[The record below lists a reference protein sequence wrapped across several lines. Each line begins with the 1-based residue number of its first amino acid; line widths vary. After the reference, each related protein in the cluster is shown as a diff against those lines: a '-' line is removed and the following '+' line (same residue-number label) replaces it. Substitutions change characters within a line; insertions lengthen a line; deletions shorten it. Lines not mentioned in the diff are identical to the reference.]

1 MLIVPEKK
9 AVLFKL
15 REPSRITTV
24 IPTSKL
30 IQPNIVAVP
39 WRPDE
44 TRVLRNLGFTVPAP
58 MKDTYSWPGQF
69 KPFTAQIETASFMS
83 MHDRCFVLN
92 SMGTGKTI
100 SSLWAYDY
108 LRSVKQVKKVLVICP
123 LSTMEDTWA
132 KTVFRN
138 FPHLEYSVL
147 YGSRDRRLKLLKQD
161 ADVYIINH
169 DGVKSISAALSK
181 RPDIDLIIVDELAV
195 YRNASTD
202 RWKQLNVVCNKQVP
216 RKVWGLTGA
225 PIPHEPTDAW
235 AQCRL
240 VTPDNKNVPP
250 YYTRFRELVMRQ
262 AGPFKWVPKE
272 NATEVVYE
280 MMQPSIRF
288 ALDDCLDLP
297 PQTNMTREVEMMPE
311 QKEAYKAMLSKLKA
325 EFDGG
330 QIMASNEAIKAS
342 KLLQISLGV
351 AYTQEGDHVVL
362 PSSSRMEVLKEV
374 IEQSEGKVL
383 VFVPLTGALEK
394 VAAELRKD
402 GQTVEIIHGGTSKN
416 ERDRIFREFQDSPN
430 PRVLVANPKTM
441 SHGVT
446 LTAATSIVWYGPT
459 NSNDVYVQ
467 ACARVRRPGQTRTTV
482 IVHIVSNALE
492 RKVFQRLQEKQN
504 MQNVLLDLLKENKEI
519 E

>member
-30 IQPNIVAVP
+30 LNLNVVAVP

-58 MKDTYSWPGQF
+58 MKDTYGWPGQF
-69 KPFTAQIETASFMS
+69 KPFAAQIETASFMS

-100 SSLWAYDY
+100 SSLWAFDY
-108 LRSVKQVKKVLVICP
+108 LRSVRQVKKMLVICP

-132 KTVFRN
+132 KTIFRN

-147 YGSRDRRLKLLKQD
+147 YGSRDKRLKMLKQD

-169 DGVKSISAALSK
+169 DGVKSIASALSK
-181 RPDIDLIIVDELAV
+181 RTDIDLIVVDELAV

-202 RWKQLNVVCNKQVP
+202 RWKQLNVICNKQVH
-216 RKVWGLTGA
+216 RKVWGMTGA

-240 VTPDNKNVPP
+240 VIPDSKNVPA
-250 YYTRFRELVMRQ
+250 YFTRFRELVMRQ
-262 AGPFKWVPKE
+262 SGPFKWVPKE
-272 NATEVVYE
+272 NATDVVYE

-297 PQTNMTREVEMMPE
+297 PQTNVTREVEMMPE

-351 AYTQEGDHVVL
+351 AYTPEGEHVVL
-362 PSSSRMEVLKEV
+362 PSSSRVDVLKEV
-374 IEQSEGKVL
+374 IEQAEGKVL

-394 VAAELRKD
+394 VAEELRKD
-402 GQTVEIIHGGTSKN
+402 GTTVAVIHGGTSKN
-416 ERDRIFREFQDSPN
+416 ERDRIFREFQDTPH

-446 LTAATSIVWYGPT
+446 LTAASAIVWYGPT

-492 RKVFQRLQEKQN
+492 RKVFQRLQDKQK
-504 MQNVLLDLLKENKEI
+504 MQNVLLDLLQENKEL
-519 E
+519 